1 MKKYQF
7 IVLALIF
14 SCQIITND
22 SFGQQLEIV
31 ASGGSFSINNQ
42 RDFPRSKIGTN
53 INFGMHYHLSEK
65 WIIGT
70 NYNLGHFSY
79 LNPPLEN
86 ISGFSSSFLS
96 LTQRGRVQ
104 QENFSFLII
113 RKIRLPILDLRL
125 ELGSGLG
132 MYLQRDEYYR
142 RIAFDAEIQKYR
154 GFELTEDRNRGIHF
168 PMHYSLKKSFYNR
181 VILGVSGGQFFTGHL
196 ENLGGYQ
203 GISIGFI
210 F

>member
-1 MKKYQF
+1 MKKYQLTL
-7 IVLALIF
+7 LAIIF
-14 SCQIITND
+14 GCQI
-22 SFGQQLEIV
+22 SFCLGQQMEIV

-42 RDFPRSKIGTN
+42 KDFPRSKIGTN

-70 NYNLGHFSY
+70 NYNLGHFAY
-79 LNPPLEN
+79 TNLPLEN

-113 RKIRLPILDLRL
+113 RKFRLPILDLRL

-132 MYLQRDEYYR
+132 LFMQRDEYYR
-142 RIAFDAEIQKYR
+142 RIAYDAEIEKYR
-154 GFELTEDRNRGIHF
+154 GFEMTEDRNRGLHF
-168 PMHYSLKKSFYNR
+168 PVNYSLKRSFRDR
-181 VILGVSGGQFFTGHL
+181 VVLGVSGGQFFNGQLDH
-196 ENLGGYQ
+196 LGGYQ